1 MPNILDQHSRPSTPF
16 IHAGGPIGVLLVHGF
31 LGSPHELQPLAERLA
46 QDGHSVR
53 VILLPG
59 HGQNP
64 EHLKGIGWQRWAD
77 HVQSELE
84 VLKRS
89 TQKTVMVGFSMGG
102 LLSLLKAAKGQCDA
116 LVTMAPALEL
126 RLQKQMQL
134 AGLMKYVMPW
144 MYPFKD
150 ADFETRETQTNI
162 RQYIP
167 DADFSDQ
174 ILVARLRAEVRIPL
188 AAIGQ
193 LIAVQN
199 ALKPMLKDVRVPLL
213 VVQGRQDQTVVPKSG
228 QAIFDQVSSSH
239 KQLAWFEHSGHMLMY
254 EGEGDVI
261 CQTVSDWI
269 GKTMG

>member
-1 MPNILDQHSRPSTPF
+1 MTNILDQHARPSTPF
-16 IHAGGPIGVLLVHGF
+16 LHTGGPIGILIVHGF

-46 QDGHSVR
+46 KDGHTVR

-64 EHLKGIGWQRWAD
+64 EHLKGIAWQVWAD

-84 VLKRS
+84 LLKRS
-89 TQKTVMVGFSMGG
+89 SQKTVLIGFSMGG
-102 LLSLLKAAKGQCDA
+102 LLSLLKAATGQCDA

-126 RLQKQMQL
+126 RLQKQMVL
-134 AGLMKYVMPW
+134 AGFMKFFMPW

-150 ADFETRETQTNI
+150 ADFDTQETRTNI

-174 ILVARLRAEVRIPL
+174 ILIARLRAEVRIPL

-199 ALKPMLKDVRVPLL
+199 AVKPLLKDVRVPLL
-213 VVQGRQDQTVVPKSG
+213 VVQGRLDKTVNPGSAQTV
-228 QAIFDQVSSSH
+228 FDRVSSSQ
-239 KQLAWFEHSGHMLMY
+239 KEIRWFEGSGHMLMY
-254 EGEGDVI
+254 EGEGDEI
-261 CQTVSDWI
+261 CQTVSEWV
-269 GKTMG
+269 GKTMT

>member
-1 MPNILDQHSRPSTPF
+1 MPNILDQHARPSTPF
-16 IHAGGPIGVLLVHGF
+16 THSGGPIGVLLVHGF

-46 QDGHSVR
+46 KDGHTVR

-77 HVQSELE
+77 HVQTELE

-89 TQKTVMVGFSMGG
+89 TQKTVMIGFSMGG
-102 LLSLLKAAKGQCDA
+102 LLSLLKAAKNQCDA

-150 ADFETRETQTNI
+150 ADFGTRETRTNI

-167 DADFSDQ
+167 DADFYASAPWAS
-174 ILVARLRAEVRIPL
+174 VGWPCPACSVRSPVKAPL
-188 AAIGQ
+188 A
-193 LIAVQN
+193 
-199 ALKPMLKDVRVPLL
+199 KR
-213 VVQGRQDQTVVPKSG
+213 R
-228 QAIFDQVSSSH
+228 SSWSSCP
-239 KQLAWFEHSGHMLMY
+239 ADRRIRTCG
-254 EGEGDVI
+254 I
-261 CQTVSDWI
+261 
-269 GKTMG
+269 

>member
-1 MPNILDQHSRPSTPF
+1 MTNILDQHARPSTPF
-16 IHAGGPIGVLLVHGF
+16 LHVGGPIGVMIVHGF

-46 QDGHSVR
+46 KDGHTVR

-64 EHLKGIGWQRWAD
+64 EHLKGIGWQRWFD

-84 VLKRS
+84 VLKRT
-89 TQKTVMVGFSMGG
+89 TQKTVLIGFSMGG
-102 LLSLLKAAKGQCDA
+102 LLNLLMAAQHKCDA
-116 LVTMAPALEL
+116 LVTLAPALEL
-126 RLQKQMQL
+126 RLQKQMVL
-134 AGLMKYVMPW
+134 AGFMKFVMPW

-150 ADFETRETQTNI
+150 ADFETQETQTNI

-167 DADFSDQ
+167 DADFSDP

-199 ALKPMLKDVRVPLL
+199 AVKPVLKDVRVPLL
-213 VVQGRQDQTVVPKSG
+213 VVQGRLDKTVNPSSAQTV
-228 QAIFDQVSSSH
+228 FDRVSSSQ
-239 KQLAWFEHSGHMLMY
+239 KEICWFEHSGHMLLH
-254 EGEGDVI
+254 EGEGAAI
-261 CQTVSDWI
+261 CQTVSEWI
-269 GKTMG
+269 GKTLG